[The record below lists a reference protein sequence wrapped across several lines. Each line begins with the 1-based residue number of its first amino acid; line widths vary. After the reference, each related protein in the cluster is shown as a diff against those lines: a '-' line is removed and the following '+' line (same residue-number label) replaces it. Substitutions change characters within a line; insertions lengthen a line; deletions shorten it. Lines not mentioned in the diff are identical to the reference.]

1 MTKQTVK
8 AATIMLQGTASD
20 VGKSVMTAALC
31 RIFKQDG
38 YRTAP
43 FKSQNMS
50 IHTYKTKDGGEIG
63 ASQGMQAAACGIEAD
78 ADMNPILLKPCGEMR
93 SQVILRGRPLADLD
107 ARAYYREGFLDEAQ
121 IAARQSLDRLR
132 EQYEI
137 VVIEGAG
144 SPAEINLRDRD
155 IVNMRVA
162 EWAEAPVLLAA
173 DIDRGGMFAS
183 VVGTLELL
191 EAHERAR
198 VKGIIVNKFRG
209 DVSLLLPGIR
219 WLEERTGIPVVG
231 IVPYLPDLRLPDEDS
246 PAEFDR
252 LADHVRQ
259 AVDMSRIYTIMG
271 LNQEGRNKG

>member
-162 EWAEAPVLLAA
+162 EWAEAQCCLQQISIAA
-173 DIDRGGMFAS
+173 GCSHQSS
-183 VVGTLELL
+183 V
-191 EAHERAR
+191 
-198 VKGIIVNKFRG
+198 
-209 DVSLLLPGIR
+209 R
-219 WLEERTGIPVVG
+219 WNFWKR
-231 IVPYLPDLRLPDEDS
+231 
-246 PAEFDR
+246 
-252 LADHVRQ
+252 
-259 AVDMSRIYTIMG
+259 MSG
-271 LNQEGRNKG
+271 QG

>member
-1 MTKQTVK
+1 
-8 AATIMLQGTASD
+8 
-20 VGKSVMTAALC
+20 
-31 RIFKQDG
+31 
-38 YRTAP
+38 
-43 FKSQNMS
+43 
-50 IHTYKTKDGGEIG
+50 
-63 ASQGMQAAACGIEAD
+63 
-78 ADMNPILLKPCGEMR
+78 
-93 SQVILRGRPLADLD
+93 
-107 ARAYYREGFLDEAQ
+107 
-121 IAARQSLDRLR
+121 
-132 EQYEI
+132 
-137 VVIEGAG
+137 
-144 SPAEINLRDRD
+144 
-155 IVNMRVA
+155 
-162 EWAEAPVLLAA
+162 
-173 DIDRGGMFAS
+173 MFAS

-231 IVPYLPDLRLPDEDS
+231 IVPYLPDLRLADEDS